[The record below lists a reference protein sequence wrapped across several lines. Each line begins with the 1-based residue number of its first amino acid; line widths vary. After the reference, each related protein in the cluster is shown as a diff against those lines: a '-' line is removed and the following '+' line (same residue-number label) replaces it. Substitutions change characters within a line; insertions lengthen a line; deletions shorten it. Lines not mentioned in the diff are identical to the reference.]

1 MRYNILVVDDEESIL
16 DALYFGLSDANCE
29 VKVSRNPQE
38 ALQVIDRNHVDLTVT
53 DMRMPEMDGLT
64 LLKEIKKR
72 HPETAVIILTAFGA
86 IDTAVEAMRA
96 GATYYFTKPVNINQL
111 KLFIHQILEQRT
123 QIIDELGRHFLATIE
138 TLITA
143 IDARDHHT
151 SGHSQRVSKVTELL
165 ARKLGLT
172 GKEIIILRQAAL
184 LHDIGKIGISDA
196 ILKKTMPLTKEEYE
210 ICKLHPVIGAYILK
224 PIEFLRDRI
233 PVVYYHQERV
243 DGKGYPQG
251 LKGEQI
257 PLGARIVG
265 VADSYDAMISGRPYR
280 AALTKPEIIAEFTRC
295 SGTQFD
301 YHLAELFLRM
311 LHENT
316 ELLPV
321 REISTVNASLV
332 NGLNWSVL
340 TQLRLDDLL
349 KYPFSFNHLAEN

>member
-16 DALYFGLSDANCE
+16 DALYFGLSDSECE

-38 ALQVIDRNHVDLTVT
+38 ALQVIDNSHVDLTVT
-53 DMRMPEMDGLT
+53 DIRMPEMDGLT

-86 IDTAVEAMRA
+86 IDSAVEAMRA

-111 KLFIHQILEQRT
+111 RLFVHQILKQRT

-151 SGHSQRVSKVTELL
+151 SGHSQRVSKVVEIL
-165 ARKLGLT
+165 ARKIGLT
-172 GKEIIILRQAAL
+172 GKEIISLRQAAL

-196 ILKKTMPLTKEEYE
+196 ILKKTTPLSKEEYE

-224 PIEFLRDRI
+224 PIEFLHDRI
-233 PVVYYHQERV
+233 PVIFYHQERV

-251 LKGEQI
+251 LTGEQI
-257 PLGARIVG
+257 PLGARIVSI
-265 VADSYDAMISGRPYR
+265 ADSYDAMISGRPYR
-280 AALTKPEIIAEFTRC
+280 APLSKSELIAEFTRC
-295 SGTQFD
+295 AGTQFD
-301 YHLAELFLRM
+301 LQLTEVFLKIISEDN
-311 LHENT
+311 HP
-316 ELLPV
+316 LLL
-321 REISTVNASLV
+321 RESPSLI
-332 NGLNWSVL
+332 NGLDWSLLSHIRLEELMQQPFPFDHL
-340 TQLRLDDLL
+340 T
-349 KYPFSFNHLAEN
+349 N

>member
-29 VKVSRNPQE
+29 VKVSKNPHE
-38 ALQVIDRNHVDLTVT
+38 ALELSDRTHFDLTVT

-86 IDTAVEAMRA
+86 IDSAVEAMRA

-111 KLFIHQILEQRT
+111 KLFVHQILEHRT
-123 QIIDELGRHFLATIE
+123 QIIDELSRHFLATIE
-138 TLITA
+138 TLVVA

-151 SGHSQRVSKVTELL
+151 SGHSQRVCTIAELL
-165 ARKLGLT
+165 AKKAGLN
-172 GKEIIILRQAAL
+172 GNEIIALRQAAL

-196 ILKKTMPLTKEEYE
+196 ILKKTTPLSKEEYE

-233 PVVYYHQERV
+233 PIVYYHQERV

-251 LKGEQI
+251 LVGEQI
-257 PLGARIVG
+257 PLGARILGIV
-265 VADSYDAMISGRPYR
+265 DSYDAMISGRPYR
-280 AALTKPEIIAEFTRC
+280 RPLSRPEVIAEFNRC
-295 SGTQFD
+295 VGLQFD
-301 YHLAELFLRM
+301 YHLTQLFLH
-311 LHENT
+311 LLSTEH
-316 ELLPV
+316 ELL
-321 REISTVNASLV
+321 ISQGAPTVPNE
-332 NGLNWSVL
+332 LNWKL
-340 TQLRLDDLL
+340 LMQLELDDLL
-349 KYPFSFNHLAEN
+349 NQPFPYDQLSGN